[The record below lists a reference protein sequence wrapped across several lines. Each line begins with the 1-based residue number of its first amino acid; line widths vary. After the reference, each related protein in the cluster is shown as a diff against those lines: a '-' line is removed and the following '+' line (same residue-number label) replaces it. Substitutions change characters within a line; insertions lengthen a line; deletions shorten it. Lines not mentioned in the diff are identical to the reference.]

1 MVLNAYLNL
10 FVLQNKIVTSS
21 SKITEPIILQL
32 DDDIEEVIEEDNT
45 DNDEPVMDIAVLNR
59 QLAEARRQAAEYRKQ
74 LQKKEEEAEIYK
86 QQLKNIA
93 SQRKS
98 K

>member
-45 DNDEPVMDIAVLNR
+45 DDNEPVMDIAVLNR